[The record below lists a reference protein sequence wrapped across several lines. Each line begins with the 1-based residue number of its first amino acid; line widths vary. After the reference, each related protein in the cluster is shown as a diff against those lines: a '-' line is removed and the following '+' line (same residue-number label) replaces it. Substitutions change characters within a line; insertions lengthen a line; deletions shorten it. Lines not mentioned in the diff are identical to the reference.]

1 MRISVPKAMDKSKER
16 KQRPPMFFFIRII
29 GMISVNHRGAQG
41 MTVSQ
46 LNKHIGGRPISVLY
60 IFSHI
65 IANIRTA
72 MVT

>member
-1 MRISVPKAMDKSKER
+1 
-16 KQRPPMFFFIRII
+16 MFFFITII
-29 GMISVNHRGAQG
+29 GMISAYHRGAQG

-46 LNKHIGGRPISVLY
+46 LNCLANKHIGGRPIYVLY